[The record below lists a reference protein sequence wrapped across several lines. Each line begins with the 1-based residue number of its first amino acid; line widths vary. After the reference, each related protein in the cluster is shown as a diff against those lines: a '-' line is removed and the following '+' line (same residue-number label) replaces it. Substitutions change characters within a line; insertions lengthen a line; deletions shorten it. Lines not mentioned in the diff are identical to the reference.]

1 MKARR
6 VAGSSANMMDGTIQE
21 EINPEA
27 QAPGEL
33 GGVSILKMLNECA
46 GLSSWQHIY
55 LQPTLRQ
62 HGEPPPPHK
71 DPGSAPSANF
81 LWSRDG
87 KGMHWGVDPDNTPIG
102 QMGRLRPGFSWDL
115 SKVK

>member
-6 VAGSSANMMDGTIQE
+6 AAGSRANMMDGTIQE

-55 LQPTLRQ
+55 LQPTPRQ
-62 HGEPPPPHK
+62 HGEPPPIPQG
-71 DPGSAPSANF
+71 P
-81 LWSRDG
+81 R
-87 KGMHWGVDPDNTPIG
+87 IG
-102 QMGRLRPGFSWDL
+102 PFCKL
-115 SKVK
+115 SSIQGWKRNALES